1 METVELWKRSPIRL
15 FQIRG
20 NKGRKRSFEDL
31 LDEIFS
37 LRFEEEK
44 LRLEPLL
51 VRYDEKKKDRERVG
65 SFYARTNIFIIH
77 PTVNRL
83 PIFPRELINFPFL
96 DDDLSFIVDDLSFE
110 IEDPRCLPILLVR
123 YPTMNFRC
131 LERGTYLF
139 FLFFFFEKIRRLKR
153 IGISRI
159 PAFVRS

>member
-1 METVELWKRSPIRL
+1 MNSEREVR

-51 VRYDEKKKDRERVG
+51 VRYDEKKKGRERVG

-110 IEDPRCLPILLVR
+110 IEDPRCLPILRSLSYNEFSLSRTRDVSFF
-123 YPTMNFRC
+123 P
-131 LERGTYLF
+131 F
-139 FLFFFFEKIRRLKR
+139 FLFRKDTKTKTDRNFAHTCIRSELNA
-153 IGISRI
+153 
-159 PAFVRS
+159 PT

>member
-51 VRYDEKKKDRERVG
+51 VRYDEKKKGRERVG

-110 IEDPRCLPILLVR
+110 IEDPRCLPTRSFSFVILQWIFVVSNEGHIFFSFFSFSKR
-123 YPTMNFRC
+123 Y
-131 LERGTYLF
+131 ED
-139 FLFFFFEKIRRLKR
+139 
-153 IGISRI
+153 
-159 PAFVRS
+159 